1 MAKTLEQQIADT
13 ETRLAR
19 LRQKERGKDTR
30 RKIIVGSILISEA
43 IAHPH
48 IAKMLVEL
56 IQRKVTRDVDKIDID
71 PLLAKLR
78 EIAET
83 GAS

>member
-1 MAKTLEQQIADT
+1 MVKTLEQQIAET

-43 IAHPH
+43 LVRPAS
-48 IAKMLVEL
+48 AKMLVDL
-56 IQRKVTRDVDKIDID
+56 IQRKVTRDVDKADIA
-71 PLLAKLR
+71 PLLEKLR
-78 EIAET
+78 EVA
-83 GAS
+83 GSGL